1 MKKQFHIAMI
11 LLVLL
16 SIGGLTAGCGNND
29 QFEAV
34 AKTMAVLTQA
44 AMAGPAVTDTP
55 APTETPTA
63 TLPPTATPTITI
75 TPTPDYTDFTK
86 VSPAAATVNMAVW
99 QGVNFKF
106 VKYEVSETSKPMAPN
121 STTGK
126 EEQYGRGK
134 KTANLYFMTD
144 TSEMYKKVINANT
157 YVIVTFSDGTTQKIY
172 DGWEKS
178 GGMLKGYYASE
189 KADTVGE
196 VDFAFG
202 IPKDGMDIVELK
214 IAENAEKKD
223 KAVTLYQK

>member
-1 MKKQFHIAMI
+1 
-11 LLVLL
+11 
-16 SIGGLTAGCGNND
+16 
-29 QFEAV
+29 
-34 AKTMAVLTQA
+34 
-44 AMAGPAVTDTP
+44 
-55 APTETPTA
+55 
-63 TLPPTATPTITI
+63 
-75 TPTPDYTDFTK
+75 
-86 VSPAAATVNMAVW
+86 
-99 QGVNFKF
+99 
-106 VKYEVSETSKPMAPN
+106 MAPN

-157 YVIVTFSDGTTQKIY
+157 YVIVTFSDGTTLNIY

>member
-1 MKKQFHIAMI
+1 MKKQFHTALI

-16 SIGGLTAGCGNND
+16 TIGGLTAGCGNND

-44 AMAGPAVTDTP
+44 AMAGPVATDTP
-55 APTETPTA
+55 E
-63 TLPPTATPTITI
+63 PTATPTETLPPTQTPTVTI
-75 TPTPDYTDFTK
+75 TPTPDFTDFTR
-86 VSPAAATVNMAVW
+86 VTPAPATVNTAAW

-106 VKYEVSETSKPMAPN
+106 VKYEVSETTRPMDPH
-121 STTGK
+121 STTGQ
-126 EEQYGRGK
+126 EEQFGRGK

-144 TSEMYKKVINANT
+144 TSEMYKKVINSST
-157 YVIVTFSDGTTQKIY
+157 FVIATFSDGSELKIY
-172 DGWEKS
+172 EGWEKN
-178 GGMLKGYYASE
+178 GGQLKGYYASE

-202 IPKDGMDIVELK
+202 IPKEGMDIVELK

-223 KAVTLYQK
+223 TAVTLFQK